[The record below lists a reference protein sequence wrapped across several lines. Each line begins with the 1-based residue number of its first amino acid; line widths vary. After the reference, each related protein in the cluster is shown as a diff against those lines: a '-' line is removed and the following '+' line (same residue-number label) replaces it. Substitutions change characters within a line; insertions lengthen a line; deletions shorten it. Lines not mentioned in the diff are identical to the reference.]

1 MKTMKEHKAKREKKS
16 LLKPLVNHKGKE
28 EGKKKKIILLEP
40 LFTTTKGEKGKE
52 RKLAWTFT

>member
-16 LLKPLVNHKGKE
+16 LLEPLANHEGKK

-40 LFTTTKGEKGKE
+40 LFTTTKG
-52 RKLAWTFT
+52 